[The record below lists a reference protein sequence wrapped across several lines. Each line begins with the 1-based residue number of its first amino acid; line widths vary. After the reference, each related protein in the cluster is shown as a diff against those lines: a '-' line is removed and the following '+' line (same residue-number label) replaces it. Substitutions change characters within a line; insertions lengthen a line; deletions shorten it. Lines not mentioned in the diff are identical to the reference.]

1 MYKNVCRKIGSGENF
16 LVNTALVISSINFV
30 FYRKENLEQLGQM
43 VTLWVSLILTSP
55 AGTKLWRFWDW
66 SAVKGQKKGA
76 KGQSWAKR
84 ILHFLIHWMPIL
96 WILYAA
102 MTLSITPPHP
112 GQCCQGQKWSTWTS
126 TFFFLGGGGCN
137 YQCFTCKQLSPETG
151 HSNVYVA
158 SCLGS

>member
-96 WILYAA
+96 WVFML
-102 MTLSITPPHP
+102 LWPFPSPHP
-112 GQCCQGQKWSTWTS
+112 TLVNVVGGRNDPLGLQHFFWGGEGGVVITS
-126 TFFFLGGGGCN
+126 ALHVN
-137 YQCFTCKQLSPETG
+137 SLVLKLDMVMSML
-151 HSNVYVA
+151 HHV
-158 SCLGS
+158 